1 MKLKYNVKI
10 QRIVNSIVAVLD
22 DDNSLK
28 PRILNLNEQ
37 GEDILKL
44 IMDGLDTDDV
54 IIKMQEMY
62 SADHELIKK
71 DTLAFIQQ
79 LKDSGIVE

>member
-62 SADHELIKK
+62 SADPELIKK